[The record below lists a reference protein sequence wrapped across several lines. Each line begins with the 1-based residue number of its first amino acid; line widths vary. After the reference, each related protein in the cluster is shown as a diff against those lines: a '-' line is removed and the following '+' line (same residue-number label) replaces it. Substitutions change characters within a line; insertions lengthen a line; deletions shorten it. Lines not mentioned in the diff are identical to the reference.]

1 MPIDTLP
8 NLQYNACMRI
18 LRYAAAALFC
28 ALLAGCGDTVIDV
41 PTPTATVAPTLTPT
55 ATAVPLPT
63 ATPAATATAVPTATP
78 MPTAIVAPTSAPALT
93 PVSESAAAAQSAL
106 ADDDSAREILSAALE
121 AMQAADAFHA
131 DVDASFKIVQ
141 TEASFQMDE
150 ETFGDEFPIYYKGD
164 IQAPDRTRGKL
175 GISLGFFLLEV
186 DIITI
191 GEDAYITNPETG
203 VWERVF
209 AADTG
214 FPSPYEFVLPPM
226 DPAQYEDV
234 QIVGDDTVDG
244 AATRRISAMVRGNYL
259 GSAYDSLYVEMWVGV
274 EDALLRRLTMAGETS
289 AEAQDSAG
297 LSGDAMPLAPGDL
310 GGAAEFSATITYTDF
325 GRDFD
330 IQAPIP

>member
-1 MPIDTLP
+1 
-8 NLQYNACMRI
+8 MRL
-18 LRYAAAALFC
+18 LRYASAALLC
-28 ALLAGCGDTVIDV
+28 ALLAAACGDPAPDV
-41 PTPTATVAPTLTPT
+41 PAPTSTAAPTLTST
-55 ATAVPLPT
+55 ATAVPPPT
-63 ATPAATATAVPTATP
+63 ATPAATSTPAPTSTPLPTATAAPTATP
-78 MPTAIVAPTSAPALT
+78 TLT
-93 PVSESAAAAQSAL
+93 PVSESAPDAARSAL
-106 ADDDSAREILSAALE
+106 AADDSAREILSAALK

-175 GISLGFFLLEV
+175 GISLGFFLLEI

-203 VWERVF
+203 VWERLF

-214 FPSPYEFVLPPM
+214 FPSPAEFVLPPM
-226 DPAQYEDV
+226 DPAQYEDA

-244 AATRRISAMVRGNYL
+244 VATRHISANARGNYL

-274 EDALLRRLTMAGETS
+274 EDALVRRLTMAGETS

-310 GGAAEFSATITYTDF
+310 GGAAEFNATITYTDF
-325 GRDFD
+325 GKNFD

>member
-1 MPIDTLP
+1 
-8 NLQYNACMRI
+8 
-18 LRYAAAALFC
+18 
-28 ALLAGCGDTVIDV
+28 
-41 PTPTATVAPTLTPT
+41 
-55 ATAVPLPT
+55 
-63 ATPAATATAVPTATP
+63 
-78 MPTAIVAPTSAPALT
+78 
-93 PVSESAAAAQSAL
+93 
-106 ADDDSAREILSAALE
+106 
-121 AMQAADAFHA
+121 MQAADAFHA

-175 GISLGFFLLEV
+175 GISLGFFLLEI

-191 GEDAYITNPETG
+191 GDDAYITNPETG
-203 VWERVF
+203 VWERLFV
-209 AADTG
+209 ADTG
-214 FPSPYEFVLPPM
+214 FPSPSEFVLPPM
-226 DPAQYEDV
+226 DPAQYEDL

-244 AATRRISAMVRGNYL
+244 VATRHISANARGNYL

-310 GGAAEFSATITYTDF
+310 GGAAEFNATITYTDF
-325 GRDFD
+325 GKNFD
-330 IQAPIP
+330 IQPPIP